1 MKTETI
7 VSMSPIHDDYTD
19 YLTAVQARFSA
30 CCSDDRPLR
39 PLFTTDAENLW
50 ETYLDSFAD
59 ADERQHHN
67 CHCCRHFIR
76 KFGGLAIVGT
86 GGQIESALWDVE
98 AAPERYKPAV
108 KQMVRA
114 VRKAKITGVFLSADM
129 VWGTPVTGVWTH
141 FSVVQPSTRLFR
153 GRVKTAEQAMA
164 EKKEDYRTVM
174 TALADFKLPHLET
187 ALRLLRSDAL
197 YRSEKVLG
205 QAEWLYALQKTK
217 VNRKNR
223 VWEAVANAPAGFCH
237 PRASMIGTLLE
248 DIAAG
253 KGYDQIARAFAAKM
267 HPLSYQRPQAAPK
280 EATIGQAEKI
290 VEQLG
295 IRRSLERRFARL
307 DEVQALWRP
316 VQVPPKE
323 EGGVFSHLKPA
334 EKAPQM
340 VLPAR
345 HITWQKFSETVLPT
359 AERMEVKAPGIGNY
373 TCLVTAVHADA
384 PPILQWDVEEARNP
398 VSWYVWSGGSRAE
411 QFRLKATSLYPVAA
425 ICLQPSMWSGD
436 FAHQGE
442 AVILLIEGA
451 QETRKPSGALFPE
464 TLKAELHGVRK
475 VIEAHSK
482 STTLAGFGEPHAAGL
497 GHTKG
502 VMWNTLVRVWSSGQF
517 ADYILDRW
525 D

>member
-1 MKTETI
+1 
-7 VSMSPIHDDYTD
+7 
-19 YLTAVQARFSA
+19 
-30 CCSDDRPLR
+30 
-39 PLFTTDAENLW
+39 
-50 ETYLDSFAD
+50 
-59 ADERQHHN
+59 
-67 CHCCRHFIR
+67 
-76 KFGGLAIVGT
+76 
-86 GGQIESALWDVE
+86 
-98 AAPERYKPAV
+98 
-108 KQMVRA
+108 
-114 VRKAKITGVFLSADM
+114 
-129 VWGTPVTGVWTH
+129 
-141 FSVVQPSTRLFR
+141 
-153 GRVKTAEQAMA
+153 
-164 EKKEDYRTVM
+164 
-174 TALADFKLPHLET
+174 
-187 ALRLLRSDAL
+187 
-197 YRSEKVLG
+197 
-205 QAEWLYALQKTK
+205 
-217 VNRKNR
+217 
-223 VWEAVANAPAGFCH
+223 
-237 PRASMIGTLLE
+237 
-248 DIAAG
+248 
-253 KGYDQIARAFAAKM
+253 
-267 HPLSYQRPQAAPK
+267 
-280 EATIGQAEKI
+280 
-290 VEQLG
+290 
-295 IRRSLERRFARL
+295 
-307 DEVQALWRP
+307 
-316 VQVPPKE
+316 
-323 EGGVFSHLKPA
+323 
-334 EKAPQM
+334 M